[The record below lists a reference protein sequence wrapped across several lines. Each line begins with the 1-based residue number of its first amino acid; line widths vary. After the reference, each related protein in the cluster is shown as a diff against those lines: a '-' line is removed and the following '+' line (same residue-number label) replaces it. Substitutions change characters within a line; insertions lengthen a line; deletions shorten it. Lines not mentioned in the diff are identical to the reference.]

1 VRAVLRLRVHPGA
14 RRAGLVGW
22 MADGTLKLSVKEA
35 PEDGRANRAL
45 VAWLALALGV
55 RESAIRV
62 VRGQSGRSKVVEVDG
77 MDEATL
83 RARITAGMEPAPGE
97 GASRGKGPRKGGGTN
112 DGR

>member
-1 VRAVLRLRVHPGA
+1 
-14 RRAGLVGW
+14 

-45 VAWLALALGV
+45 VAWLAEALGV
-55 RESAIRV
+55 RESALRV
-62 VRGQSGRSKVVEVDG
+62 VRGQGGRSKVVEVDG

-83 RARITAGMEPAPGE
+83 RARITAGM
-97 GASRGKGPRKGGGTN
+97 GGGAN